1 MIQIG
6 SVNDHE
12 AQTRNVLHVSR
23 GRNVAYITFCRSSWK
38 KKKTSD
44 KNLTKQQHEK
54 ANKGSDDNF
63 RSGIIVYFQNS
74 RQNILCGI
82 YSDALGRNV
91 VQLQR

>member
-1 MIQIG
+1 MPF
-6 SVNDHE
+6 
-12 AQTRNVLHVSR
+12 VLPE
-23 GRNVAYITFCRSSWK
+23 

-82 YSDALGRNV
+82 YSDAFDRNV
-91 VQLQR
+91 VQLQREGIIEKYLGHNLTPFKMPLILFTLV